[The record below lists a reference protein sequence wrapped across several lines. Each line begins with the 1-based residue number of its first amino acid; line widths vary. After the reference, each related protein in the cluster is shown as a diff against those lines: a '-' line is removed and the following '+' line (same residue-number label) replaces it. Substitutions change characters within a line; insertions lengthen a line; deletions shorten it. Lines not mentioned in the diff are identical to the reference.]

1 MAPKEPFKVHSLAK
15 HVEDTNKGLS
25 ASAQYNRRPGS
36 KAAAVPV
43 KKEPG
48 LANASLFGNNDDSD
62 ESSDSSDSD
71 SDEDNS
77 TNFIKKIG
85 ANGTKPSATP
95 TPKRRSRDEEIA
107 DSDVERTASA
117 KKAAAAKKEKLLK
130 KEESSS
136 ESSSDSSSE
145 SESEESEPKAKTNGA
160 SAKPA
165 TAAQDSSSSSS
176 EEESEDDSSDE
187 DETSKAVAKMLTI
200 PAALKGAKTAAK
212 ANTKNV
218 AKENTKSVAKKDE
231 SSSSSEEESSEEES
245 SEEESSD
252 NEEEVTKPEVT
263 KPVAATPKAAKP
275 VAATP
280 KTLKPVPA
288 TPKATDPEAIR
299 KALKDSSMDTESESE
314 SESEAEA
321 EASEAEESDDQIDE
335 SMQISDREMDKQLGV
350 PKFITPDFTL
360 RKGDDGANG
369 QDVARICNEANL
381 QGKQVWYFTV
391 PSNVPISVIQ
401 NMEIPMDRSQFGGP
415 VFSHDGQDY
424 GATFDAITP
433 RSSIQILIPS
443 SGDSKYHSAG
453 QQIDQTMH
461 IKRITSLGGAGAST
475 IGPAPRRAPRPQPKG
490 LRARYQPFGVNTPMG
505 NIGADMP
512 EDEDVE
518 MEEAPQTVATPKSAK
533 KSKSKDT
540 KKGTDEAAKA
550 DRKGKRKHNV
560 SEDDASAAAQQLA
573 EENKSAET
581 KSKKQKVA
589 RASSPDLGTEL
600 PTLSKKQ
607 TPIVPPAI
615 PSSAFSSSAT
625 TIATPSKP
633 AAATPSAAK
642 KSSKKAK
649 PETPVPAP
657 RQTAV
662 PLPNIPLTSRPKESP
677 VPLPPSSSLAAS
689 MPLKSKS
696 KKSKKSK
703 DEVTATGSSQQS
715 PPPSAQ
721 GGDKKKSARKAGNMG

>member
-48 LANASLFGNNDDSD
+48 VANANLFGNNDDSD

-71 SDEDNS
+71 SDEDNG

-95 TPKRRSRDEEIA
+95 TPKRRSKDEEIA

-117 KKAAAAKKEKLLK
+117 KKAAAAKKEKVPK

-145 SESEESEPKAKTNGA
+145 SESEESDPKAKTNGA
-160 SAKPA
+160 RAKPA
-165 TAAQDSSSSSS
+165 AVAQDSSSSSS
-176 EEESEDDSSDE
+176 EEESDDDSSDD

-200 PAALKGAKTAAK
+200 PPALKGAKDTAK
-212 ANTKNV
+212 ANTKAA
-218 AKENTKSVAKKDE
+218 AKENTKPVAKKDE

-252 NEEEVTKPEVT
+252 SEAESTKPEATKPVAAT
-263 KPVAATPKAAKP
+263 PKAAKPVAATPKAAKPVAATPKAAKP

-321 EASEAEESDDQIDE
+321 SEEEEESDDEVDQ
-335 SMQISDREMDKQLGV
+335 SMQISNREMDKQLGV
-350 PKFITPDFTL
+350 PKFIAPDFTL

-369 QDVARICNEANL
+369 EDVARICNEANL

-415 VFSHDGQDY
+415 VFSHEGQDY
-424 GATFDAITP
+424 GATFDTITP
-433 RSSIQILIPS
+433 KSSIQILIPS
-443 SGDSKYHSAG
+443 SGDSNYRSG
-453 QQIDQTMH
+453 
-461 IKRITSLGGAGAST
+461 
-475 IGPAPRRAPRPQPKG
+475 
-490 LRARYQPFGVNTPMG
+490 
-505 NIGADMP
+505 
-512 EDEDVE
+512 
-518 MEEAPQTVATPKSAK
+518 
-533 KSKSKDT
+533 
-540 KKGTDEAAKA
+540 
-550 DRKGKRKHNV
+550 
-560 SEDDASAAAQQLA
+560 
-573 EENKSAET
+573 
-581 KSKKQKVA
+581 
-589 RASSPDLGTEL
+589 
-600 PTLSKKQ
+600 
-607 TPIVPPAI
+607 
-615 PSSAFSSSAT
+615 
-625 TIATPSKP
+625 
-633 AAATPSAAK
+633 
-642 KSSKKAK
+642 
-649 PETPVPAP
+649 
-657 RQTAV
+657 
-662 PLPNIPLTSRPKESP
+662 
-677 VPLPPSSSLAAS
+677 
-689 MPLKSKS
+689 
-696 KKSKKSK
+696 
-703 DEVTATGSSQQS
+703 
-715 PPPSAQ
+715 
-721 GGDKKKSARKAGNMG
+721 

>member
-71 SDEDNS
+71 SDEDPS

-165 TAAQDSSSSSS
+165 AAAQDSSSSSS

-200 PAALKGAKTAAK
+200 PAALKGAKGAAK
-212 ANTKNV
+212 EPTKAT
-218 AKENTKSVAKKDE
+218 AKESTKPVAKKDD
-231 SSSSSEEESSEEES
+231 SSSSSEEDSSEEES

-252 NEEEVTKPEVT
+252 DEDESTKPEAT
-263 KPVAATPKAAKP
+263 KPVVATPKAAKP

-280 KTLKPVPA
+280 KTLKAVPA

-321 EASEAEESDDQIDE
+321 EASEAEESDDQVDE
-335 SMQISDREMDKQLGV
+335 SMQISNREMDKQLGV

-424 GATFDAITP
+424 GATFDTTTP

-443 SGDSKYHSAG
+443 SGDSNYHSG
-453 QQIDQTMH
+453 
-461 IKRITSLGGAGAST
+461 
-475 IGPAPRRAPRPQPKG
+475 
-490 LRARYQPFGVNTPMG
+490 
-505 NIGADMP
+505 
-512 EDEDVE
+512 
-518 MEEAPQTVATPKSAK
+518 
-533 KSKSKDT
+533 
-540 KKGTDEAAKA
+540 
-550 DRKGKRKHNV
+550 
-560 SEDDASAAAQQLA
+560 
-573 EENKSAET
+573 
-581 KSKKQKVA
+581 
-589 RASSPDLGTEL
+589 
-600 PTLSKKQ
+600 
-607 TPIVPPAI
+607 
-615 PSSAFSSSAT
+615 
-625 TIATPSKP
+625 
-633 AAATPSAAK
+633 
-642 KSSKKAK
+642 
-649 PETPVPAP
+649 
-657 RQTAV
+657 
-662 PLPNIPLTSRPKESP
+662 
-677 VPLPPSSSLAAS
+677 
-689 MPLKSKS
+689 
-696 KKSKKSK
+696 
-703 DEVTATGSSQQS
+703 
-715 PPPSAQ
+715 
-721 GGDKKKSARKAGNMG
+721 

>member
-71 SDEDNS
+71 SDEENS
-77 TNFIKKIG
+77 TDFIKKIG

-107 DSDVERTASA
+107 DSDVERNASA
-117 KKAAAAKKEKLLK
+117 KKAAAVKKEKV
-130 KEESSS
+130 EESSS

-165 TAAQDSSSSSS
+165 AAAQDSSSSSS
-176 EEESEDDSSDE
+176 EEESEDEDESSDE

-200 PAALKGAKTAAK
+200 PAALKGTKDAAK
-212 ANTKNV
+212 ANTKAA
-218 AKENTKSVAKKDE
+218 AKENSKPVAKKDE
-231 SSSSSEEESSEEES
+231 LSSSSEEESSEEES

-252 NEEEVTKPEVT
+252 NEAEPTKPEAT
-263 KPVAATPKAAKP
+263 KPAAATPKAAKP

-280 KTLKPVPA
+280 KAAKPVPT
-288 TPKATDPEAIR
+288 TPKGADPEAIR
-299 KALKDSSMDTESESE
+299 KALKDSSMETESESE
-314 SESEAEA
+314 SESES
-321 EASEAEESDDQIDE
+321 EASEEEESDDQVDE

-350 PKFITPDFTL
+350 PKFIAPDFTL

-401 NMEIPMDRSQFGGP
+401 NMEIPMDRSQLGGP

-424 GATFDAITP
+424 GVSFDAITP

-443 SGDSKYHSAG
+443 SGDSNYRSAG
-453 QQIDQTMH
+453 QQVDQTMH

-475 IGPAPRRAPRPQPKG
+475 TGPAPRRAPRPQPKG
-490 LRARYQPFGVNTPMG
+490 LKARYQPFGVNTPMG
-505 NIGADMP
+505 NIGADTP
-512 EDEDVE
+512 GDEDVE
-518 MEEAPQTVATPKSAK
+518 MEEATQTVATPKSAK
-533 KSKSKDT
+533 KSKSKDK
-540 KKGTDEAAKA
+540 KKGSDEAATA

-560 SEDDASAAAQQLA
+560 SEDDASDAARQLA
-573 EENKSAET
+573 EENESAET

-600 PTLSKKQ
+600 PTINKKQ
-607 TPIVPPAI
+607 TPIAPPAI
-615 PSSAFSSSAT
+615 PSSAYSSSAAA
-625 TIATPSKP
+625 IATPSKP

-649 PETPVPAP
+649 PETPVPTS

-677 VPLPPSSSLAAS
+677 VPLPPSSGLVAS
-689 MPLKSKS
+689 TPLQSKS

-721 GGDKKKSARKAGNMG
+721 GGDKKKSASKASKLG

>member
-117 KKAAAAKKEKLLK
+117 KKAAVAKKEKLPK

-165 TAAQDSSSSSS
+165 AAAQDSSSSSS

-200 PAALKGAKTAAK
+200 PAALKGAKAAAK
-212 ANTKNV
+212 ANAKPV
-218 AKENTKSVAKKDE
+218 AKESTKAAAKESTKPVTKKDE
-231 SSSSSEEESSEEES
+231 SSSSSEEDSSEEES

-252 NEEEVTKPEVT
+252 NEEEAT
-263 KPVAATPKAAKP
+263 KPVAATPKAAKS

-280 KTLKPVPA
+280 RTLKPVPA

-321 EASEAEESDDQIDE
+321 EESEAEESDDQVDE

-350 PKFITPDFTL
+350 PKFIAPDFTL

-415 VFSHDGQDY
+415 VFSHEGQDY

-443 SGDSKYHSAG
+443 SGDSNYHSG
-453 QQIDQTMH
+453 
-461 IKRITSLGGAGAST
+461 
-475 IGPAPRRAPRPQPKG
+475 
-490 LRARYQPFGVNTPMG
+490 
-505 NIGADMP
+505 
-512 EDEDVE
+512 
-518 MEEAPQTVATPKSAK
+518 
-533 KSKSKDT
+533 
-540 KKGTDEAAKA
+540 
-550 DRKGKRKHNV
+550 
-560 SEDDASAAAQQLA
+560 
-573 EENKSAET
+573 
-581 KSKKQKVA
+581 
-589 RASSPDLGTEL
+589 
-600 PTLSKKQ
+600 
-607 TPIVPPAI
+607 
-615 PSSAFSSSAT
+615 
-625 TIATPSKP
+625 
-633 AAATPSAAK
+633 
-642 KSSKKAK
+642 
-649 PETPVPAP
+649 
-657 RQTAV
+657 
-662 PLPNIPLTSRPKESP
+662 
-677 VPLPPSSSLAAS
+677 
-689 MPLKSKS
+689 
-696 KKSKKSK
+696 
-703 DEVTATGSSQQS
+703 
-715 PPPSAQ
+715 
-721 GGDKKKSARKAGNMG
+721 

>member
-71 SDEDNS
+71 SDEDTS
-77 TNFIKKIG
+77 TKFIKKIG
-85 ANGTKPSATP
+85 ANGTKSSATP
-95 TPKRRSRDEEIA
+95 TPKRRNRDEEIA

-117 KKAAAAKKEKLLK
+117 KKYAAAKKEKLLK

-145 SESEESEPKAKTNGA
+145 SEESEPKAKTNGA
-160 SAKPA
+160 SAKSA
-165 TAAQDSSSSSS
+165 AAAQDSSSSSS

-200 PAALKGAKTAAK
+200 PAALKGAKGA
-212 ANTKNV
+212 
-218 AKENTKSVAKKDE
+218 AKENTKDAAKENTKAASKENTKATAKESTKPIAKKDD
-231 SSSSSEEESSEEES
+231 SISSSEEDSSEEES

-252 NEEEVTKPEVT
+252 DEEESTKPEVT
-263 KPVAATPKAAKP
+263 KPVPATPKATKP
-275 VAATP
+275 VATTP

-288 TPKATDPEAIR
+288 TPKATDPDAIR

-321 EASEAEESDDQIDE
+321 SEAEESDDQADE
-335 SMQISDREMDKQLGV
+335 SMQIADRDMDKQLGV

-401 NMEIPMDRSQFGGP
+401 NMEVPMDRSQFGGP

-424 GATFDAITP
+424 GATFDTITP

-443 SGDSKYHSAG
+443 SGDSNYHSG
-453 QQIDQTMH
+453 
-461 IKRITSLGGAGAST
+461 
-475 IGPAPRRAPRPQPKG
+475 
-490 LRARYQPFGVNTPMG
+490 
-505 NIGADMP
+505 
-512 EDEDVE
+512 
-518 MEEAPQTVATPKSAK
+518 
-533 KSKSKDT
+533 
-540 KKGTDEAAKA
+540 
-550 DRKGKRKHNV
+550 
-560 SEDDASAAAQQLA
+560 
-573 EENKSAET
+573 
-581 KSKKQKVA
+581 
-589 RASSPDLGTEL
+589 
-600 PTLSKKQ
+600 
-607 TPIVPPAI
+607 
-615 PSSAFSSSAT
+615 
-625 TIATPSKP
+625 
-633 AAATPSAAK
+633 
-642 KSSKKAK
+642 
-649 PETPVPAP
+649 
-657 RQTAV
+657 
-662 PLPNIPLTSRPKESP
+662 
-677 VPLPPSSSLAAS
+677 
-689 MPLKSKS
+689 
-696 KKSKKSK
+696 
-703 DEVTATGSSQQS
+703 
-715 PPPSAQ
+715 
-721 GGDKKKSARKAGNMG
+721 